1 MKNKI
6 LILVRLLIGFV
17 FCASSTVL
25 MLNSNLGLSP
35 WDVFHDGVT
44 NISGVTIGQA
54 SIIVSI
60 IFVIIGMILGQKLG
74 VGTILN
80 MIIVGKLIDVIM
92 EMNIIPVSTNI
103 ISGII
108 MMIFGMLVMGFGC
121 YLYIGCGLGCGP
133 RDGVMLAVSEKTK
146 KPIKYIRAIMEVSV
160 LIIGYVL
167 GGAIG
172 VGTFISAIGLGYSM
186 QLMFKLLKFDA
197 VKVTHKSFI
206 ESMSL
211 KKNII

>member
-44 NISGVTIGQA
+44 KISGITIGQA

-60 IFVIIGMILGQKLG
+60 IFVIVGMILGQKLG
-74 VGTILN
+74 LGTILN
-80 MIIVGKLIDVIM
+80 MIVVGEMIDLIM
-92 EMNIIPVSTNI
+92 EMNIIPVSTNL
-103 ISGII
+103 ISGVI

-133 RDGVMLAVSEKTK
+133 RDGVMLALSEKTK

-167 GGAIG
+167 GGAVG

-197 VKVTHKSFI
+197 VKVTHKSFV
-206 ESMSL
+206 ESMRF
-211 KKNII
+211 